1 MRISAW
7 SSDVC
12 SSDLSG
18 RQRPHHASHD
28 ADGRGSVLVSAQALP
43 SHAKVAVVTGA
54 ARGIGRAIA
63 PRLARDGAAV
73 SAWDLRADGVAETV
87 EAIRAVGGRALVCI
101 GDVCKIGRAHVC
113 TPVPKAPLVCR
124 RLLEQR
130 NTVLIIKP
138 N

>member
-63 PRLARDGAAV
+63 LRLARDGAAV
-73 SAWDLRADGVAETV
+73 SAWDLRTDGVAETV
-87 EAIRAVGGRALVCI
+87 EAIRAVGGKAMVCI
-101 GDVCKIGRAHVC
+101 GDVSSADRKR
-113 TPVPKAPLVCR
+113 T
-124 RLLEQR
+124 RL
-130 NTVLIIKP
+130 NSSH
-138 N
+138 